1 MTDQSQDQLQDAR
14 TAAAA
19 DAPLQPAAEADEQ
32 PLPEDIAALSY
43 EAARDQLVEVV
54 RRLESGQGGLEE
66 SISLWE
72 RGEMLARRCQQWLDG
87 ARERLDHAMAARGEQ

>member
-1 MTDQSQDQLQDAR
+1 MTDQPQDAR
-14 TAAAA
+14 TTAAA

>member
-1 MTDQSQDQLQDAR
+1 MTTPPPAPE
-14 TAAAA
+14 A
-19 DAPLQPAAEADEQ
+19 DAPLEPAPTPGEE

-87 ARERLDHAMAARGEQ
+87 ARERLDHAMAARGTREQ